1 MKVNPG
7 EEVFIGNPPSAG
19 KPMSERTAD
28 ETITKLTRKLGAAHK
43 VLKVDNTSVTVDRD
57 GVEDKVSKD
66 RVTRAPAR
74 LDPDTLRLQATDV
87 QEQEKQSTKNSAQP
101 PPRRSERHS
110 SKQPKTTVQN
120 SEKEYTVEK
129 VVDFQDN
136 AYIGDYKVR
145 WHRFGPEHDLW
156 LPAEEVPQ
164 HFRAAYHRRRDKSP
178 EQQERGQKG
187 TARRGRRAERGR
199 K

>member
-1 MKVNPG
+1 
-7 EEVFIGNPPSAG
+7 
-19 KPMSERTAD
+19 MSERTAED
-28 ETITKLTRKLGAAHK
+28 KITKLTSKTVVAHK
-43 VLKVDNTSVTVDRD
+43 VLKVDKTSVTVDRD
-57 GVEDKVSKD
+57 GIEDKVSKD
-66 RVTRAPAR
+66 RVTRAPPR
-74 LDPDTLRLQATDV
+74 LDPDTLQPQDADV
-87 QEQEKQSTKNSAQP
+87 QEQGSQRPKDSTQP

-110 SKQPKTTVQN
+110 SKQPKATVEN
-120 SEKEYTVEK
+120 NEKEYTVEK

-136 AYIGDYKVR
+136 AYGGDYKVR

-187 TARRGRRAERGR
+187 TARRGRRAKRGM